1 MDTDQIDGLLATDAY
16 TRTVVQDVVS
26 KNGLPTI
33 TKLPVAFVCNIHNS
47 DKPGQHWISI
57 YMSDEGRGEY
67 FDSYGR
73 PPNQTFLRNNC
84 REWTFND
91 RRLQS
96 PLSNVC
102 GQYCVVYLL
111 YRCRGVPMATFV
123 KSFNTDLVSNDCRV
137 YDLVKTL

>member
-33 TKLPVAFVCNIHNS
+33 TKLPVAFVCNTHNS

-73 PPNQTFLRNNC
+73 PPNHAEFGNGPST
-84 REWTFND
+84 
-91 RRLQS
+91 
-96 PLSNVC
+96 
-102 GQYCVVYLL
+102 
-111 YRCRGVPMATFV
+111 
-123 KSFNTDLVSNDCRV
+123 TDDSKAPCLMFEHSIA
-137 YDLVKTL
+137 